1 MPDINEN
8 TCWGAIVRVREIERE
23 VNGCEMV
30 CMGRRMYSSEVE
42 PV

>member
-1 MPDINEN
+1 MK
-8 TCWGAIVRVREIERE
+8 TRVGVPLLESERERE